1 MKTVSLFGLNF
12 AAESLSSL
20 ADEIV
25 VRAGGRE
32 RDLVFTANVDHLVLR
47 RENSRFQR
55 AYDQAAIVT
64 PDGMPIVWMSRILKR
79 PLPERVAGSDLVVEV
94 AQRLPAR
101 RLSVFLLGGE
111 PKVPE
116 RAAERLQRLSPGL
129 SVVGTMSPPLFFEE
143 DEEANAKV
151 IAAVNQANPDLLLV
165 GVGAPRQEIWLWE
178 NRSRLSFGVGMG
190 VGGTFDFLA
199 GHVRRAPR
207 WIRHAGFEWAFRLA
221 MEPRRLWKRYLIRD
235 MKFLVLAMREMRKL
249 GGKNGTRE

>member
-129 SVVGTMSPPLFFEE
+129 SVVGTMSPPLFLKKTKKPMTRSSRPSTWPIPTFSWWGW
-143 DEEANAKV
+143 A
-151 IAAVNQANPDLLLV
+151 P
-165 GVGAPRQEIWLWE
+165 PRQEIWLWE

-190 VGGTFDFLA
+190 VGEPLTFWPAMSVGLPA
-199 GHVRRAPR
+199 GS
-207 WIRHAGFEWAFRLA
+207 
-221 MEPRRLWKRYLIRD
+221 D
-235 MKFLVLAMREMRKL
+235 MPAL
-249 GGKNGTRE
+249 NGPFGWPWSPGDSGSDT